1 MFEKINV
8 TGIFKKH
15 FDTFKSYKTGKRH
28 LPDIMLFLISPLVIS
43 LLLIFFHHLLT
54 KELANIMATSF
65 SVFAGLLLNL
75 LLLLFDLV
83 DKEENKKNAKIT
95 KLLEELYSNISF
107 CILISVII
115 VFLLF
120 ALFLDITSIWY
131 IRALSF
137 FVYYFLFMFML
148 TLIMVIKRIDKMLSI
163 KFKS

>member
-8 TGIFKKH
+8 VGIFHKH
-15 FDTFKSYKTGKRH
+15 FDTFRSYKTGKIH
-28 LPDIMLFLISPLVIS
+28 LPDIMLFLILPSLIS
-43 LLLIFFHHLLT
+43 LLLIVFHHLLT

-83 DKEENKKNAKIT
+83 DKEENKKNARIT
-95 KLLEELYSNISF
+95 ALLKELYSNISF

-115 VFLLF
+115 VFSLF
-120 ALFLDITSIWY
+120 SLFLDITFLWY

-148 TLIMVIKRIDKMLSI
+148 TLMMVIKRIDKMLSI
-163 KFKS
+163 KFKL